1 MVKKVWIIVSCLVLI
16 LAVAKVSIAQ
26 PIVLQQA
33 ENTIAADKV
42 ELGLGFIYGY
52 EKWTVPALD
61 PNITRTRNDFS
72 IPILFKWAVTNSLET
87 KLVLPYTTWK
97 NTATGMADASNGGF
111 GQMVLGG
118 KLNVVDDDEAGL
130 SIGANLDLEFPTG
143 SVDKGL
149 GEGSHILIRGGTM
162 PSSGFNLPVSGILT
176 QKFEPLIFHVNLGY
190 KLTGEYTVE
199 GTKFNTG
206 DTIIYGV
213 AGEYVAGGGL
223 SLIGELVGTS
233 FGKLKI
239 GDTEENESN
248 GITFDGVLGM
258 TYVTEGSR
266 ITLGIP
272 IALGDA
278 TYRAYDFKIVSAY
291 SLIF

>member
-16 LAVAKVSIAQ
+16 LAVAKASIAQ

-42 ELGLGFIYGY
+42 ELGLGFIYGS
-52 EKWTVPALD
+52 EKFTIAGQTGD
-61 PNITRTRNDFS
+61 FTRSDFS

-97 NTATGMADASNGGF
+97 NTGTGLADASNGGF

-118 KLNVVDDDEAGL
+118 KLNIVDDDEAGL
-130 SIGANLDLEFPTG
+130 SIGANLDLELPTG
-143 SVDKGL
+143 SATKGL
-149 GEGSHILIRGGTM
+149 GEGSHILVRGGIM

-199 GTKFNTG
+199 GVKINTG

-233 FGKLKI
+233 FGKAKI
-239 GDTEENESN
+239 DDTEVNESN

-258 TYVTEGSR
+258 SYTTEGSR